1 MPVLETEF
9 LLGLRKK
16 DKKHGLSTSILEIA
30 KDRSKDLAICGSAF
44 VELGV
49 GLRGSLSRSEIIATL
64 ESLYA
69 LTNSIKEI
77 PLRSTILLDG
87 LVIEQTLRISNLFDC
102 LHAATALS
110 HDSIIVSD
118 DHFYDK
124 VPNLKRVSLR
134 DFAKAEHG

>member
-1 MPVLETEF
+1 M
-9 LLGLRKK
+9 GLRKK
-16 DKKHGLSTSILEIA
+16 DKKHGLSTSILGIA

-69 LTNSIKEI
+69 LTNSVKEI
-77 PLRSTILLDG
+77 PLRSTILLSG
-87 LVIEQTLRISNLFDC
+87 LVIEQTLGISNLFDC

-118 DHFYDK
+118 DHFYDNI
-124 VPNLKRVSLR
+124 PNLKRVSLR
-134 DFAKAEHG
+134 DFAKAEHR

>member
-1 MPVLETEF
+1 LPVLETEF

-49 GLRGSLSRSEIIATL
+49 GLRGSLNKSEIIATM

-69 LTNSIKEI
+69 LTSSIKEI
-77 PLRSTILLDG
+77 PLRSTILIYG
-87 LVIEQTLRISNLFDC
+87 LVIEQTLGISNLFDC

-110 HDSIIVSD
+110 HDSIIISD
-118 DHFYDK
+118 DNFYDE
-124 VPNLKRVSLR
+124 VPNLRRVSLR
-134 DFAKAEHG
+134 DFAKAEHS